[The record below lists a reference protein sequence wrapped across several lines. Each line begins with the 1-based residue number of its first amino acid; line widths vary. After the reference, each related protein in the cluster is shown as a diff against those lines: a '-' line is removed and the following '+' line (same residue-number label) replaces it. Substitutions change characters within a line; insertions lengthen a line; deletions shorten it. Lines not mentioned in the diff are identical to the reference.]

1 MSIQS
6 IPFNQLAATGITPG
20 PTIVEVPVS
29 DDLGQTSSNTSQIN
43 GSTIN
48 LCFRLDYPG
57 TLDNP
62 HATLCSI
69 PLPYAPQVPIAQT
82 FQATAG
88 SIDTT
93 ITLLFQPS
101 GAVRIITYNPSAS
114 TQNVSIN
121 LTYAVPHPN

>member
-6 IPFNQLAATGITPG
+6 LPFNPSSATGITSP
-20 PTIVEVPVS
+20 PTISEIPVS
-29 DDLGQTSSNTSQIN
+29 NDLGEAYSNYSQIN
-43 GSTIN
+43 DSTIN
-48 LCFRLDYPG
+48 LCFQLDYPG

-69 PLPYAPQVPIAQT
+69 PLPYAPLVPIAQT

-88 SIDTT
+88 FIDTT

-114 TQNVSIN
+114 SQHVNIN
-121 LTYAVPHPN
+121 LTYAVPHTF